1 MSKKIT
7 EQDIIDSVASACQY
21 ISFYHP
27 EDFVKGMVE
36 AYEAEKSEAAKNAIG
51 QILINSKMCALG
63 HRPLCQDT
71 GSINIFVKVGLKANL
86 ELTKELVDVLNEG
99 VAKGYT
105 DPDNTL
111 RYSVVADPA
120 GKRTNTKKQYSS
132 CYSCNC

>member
-1 MSKKIT
+1 MAKIT
-7 EQDIIDSVASACQY
+7 EQDIIDSIADACQF

-36 AYEAEKSEAAKNAIG
+36 AYENEKSESAKNAIG
-51 QILINSKMCALG
+51 QILINSKMCAMG

-71 GSINIFVKVGLKANL
+71 GSVNIFVKVGLNANL
-86 ELTKELVDVLNEG
+86 DIKKELVDLLNEG

-111 RYSVVADPA
+111 RYSVVSDPA
-120 GKRTNTKKQYSS
+120 GARTNTKQYTS
-132 CYSCNC
+132 CYSCNSR